1 MKVNIKDL
9 KKLSSKLSIAIEKS
23 ALNPKSSWIELET
36 LEDRVVFK
44 VSNFNYFL
52 KTYIEYTSEEKED
65 LHVTISAETF
75 IPLISKLD
83 VDEIDMQEKLNCLIL
98 TTDKSSYTFPIIKEL
113 GNTKLLDTIS
123 FNATSSKIEMNG
135 GDLASVANVN
145 TKGLIDAMF
154 SRDIQRFIY
163 MDNLGAI
170 TFTENIYVNDFKF
183 PSATGFR
190 VLLTNQQATL
200 LKVFE
205 EDEKVELELE
215 QAISFNSR
223 ETTSNKVRLSSYKS
237 ELILVTQDSDVVDKF
252 PSIRLRAL
260 AENPLNTH
268 IEIDKK
274 SLDRALARLMV
285 FDKKFD
291 ITVLNYSKL
300 VFKEDC
306 LELIS
311 IKNKNKEIVDYKSS
325 GNVVPHEAV
334 IRFADLVKQLKAVI
348 NPIIDI
354 SYGDKPALVLNSN
367 VKQIIPEIQLED

>member
-135 GDLASVANVN
+135 ADLASVANVN

-170 TFTENIYVNDFKF
+170 TFTENIYVNDFKL
-183 PSATGFR
+183 PSAAEFR

-215 QAISFNSR
+215 QAISFNSC

-274 SLDRALARLMV
+274 SLDKALARLMV

-325 GNVVPHEAV
+325 SNVVPHEAV
-334 IRFADLVKQLKAVI
+334 IRFADLVKQLKAVT
-348 NPIIDI
+348 NPVIDI